1 MIEVALIV
9 IAAVAVI
16 VALVHD
22 PDADQA
28 RPVSLESPSASRA
41 PASVERARR

>member
-1 MIEVALIV
+1 MLELVLIAVAF
-9 IAAVAVI
+9 VAVI
-16 VALVHD
+16 VSLVHD
-22 PDADQA
+22 PDGRES